1 MKRAKKLY
9 ILLGILVAVCA
20 VTFGVS
26 RYQTRQEE
34 IKNSGEVILEV
45 PTDSV
50 ESLSWDVDDR
60 SFSFHKET
68 AEEDTD
74 SESIWIYDEDDAFP
88 VDKNKINSLL
98 SCFESLSAAFVIE
111 NPEDLG
117 QYGLTDPTCTIDFS
131 DGETSYTVLLG
142 DYSPMDSQ
150 RYVSIGDG
158 NVYLVEDDPMEEF
171 DVELSNM
178 LDDDNIPYL
187 EEEGTTTSIRF
198 SGDINYE
205 ITYEADSANTYR
217 EEDVY
222 FTEQNGRQVP
232 LDSTRVSDYL
242 HEVSFLFP
250 DEYVTYKA
258 TDEDLADCGLDNP
271 QLVIEA
277 DYNTED
283 DDGNTVSKTF
293 TISISRDPAELA
305 KAQDDAE
312 KTNSSD
318 TETASEEEEDAEAE
332 DITAYMRIGDSKIIY
347 RLSGEDYQTLMA
359 GGYNDLRHT
368 EVLPADFADIAQI
381 DISLEGTD
389 YTITSEGDAEERTY
403 FYADEELDI
412 ADLQSAM
419 QTLTAD
425 SFTDEQPTEKEEIH
439 LTLHL
444 DLEGEPSVEIGLYRY
459 DGSYCLAVVDG
470 TPMCLVQRSY
480 VVDLIEAVNAILLS

>member
-1 MKRAKKLY
+1 M
-9 ILLGILVAVCA
+9 
-20 VTFGVS
+20 
-26 RYQTRQEE
+26 
-34 IKNSGEVILEV
+34 
-45 PTDSV
+45 
-50 ESLSWDVDDR
+50 
-60 SFSFHKET
+60 
-68 AEEDTD
+68 
-74 SESIWIYDEDDAFP
+74 
-88 VDKNKINSLL
+88 
-98 SCFESLSAAFVIE
+98 
-111 NPEDLG
+111 
-117 QYGLTDPTCTIDFS
+117 
-131 DGETSYTVLLG
+131 
-142 DYSPMDSQ
+142 
-150 RYVSIGDG
+150 
-158 NVYLVEDDPMEEF
+158 
-171 DVELSNM
+171 
-178 LDDDNIPYL
+178 
-187 EEEGTTTSIRF
+187 
-198 SGDINYE
+198 
-205 ITYEADSANTYR
+205 
-217 EEDVY
+217 
-222 FTEQNGRQVP
+222 
-232 LDSTRVSDYL
+232 SDYL

-480 VVDLIEAVNAILLS
+480 VVDLIEAVNAIVLS

>member
-9 ILLGILVAVCA
+9 ILLGVLVAVCA
-20 VTFGVS
+20 ITFGVS

-50 ESLSWDVDDR
+50 ESLSWDVGDR

-68 AEEDTD
+68 TEGDTD
-74 SESIWIYDEDDAFP
+74 SESIWIYDEDDVFP
-88 VDKNKINSLL
+88 VDKTKINNLL
-98 SCFESLSAAFVIE
+98 SCFESLTAAFVIE

-117 QYGLTDPTCTIDFS
+117 QYGLTDPSCTINFS
-131 DGETSYTVLLG
+131 DGETSYPVLLG

-158 NVYLVEDDPMEEF
+158 NVYLVSEDPMEEF
-171 DVELSNM
+171 DVELSKM
-178 LDDDNIPYL
+178 LDDDDIPYL

-198 SGDINYE
+198 SGEINYE
-205 ITYEADSANTYR
+205 IAYEADSDNTYR
-217 EEDVY
+217 ADDVY

-242 HEVSFLFP
+242 HEVSFVFP

-258 TDEDLADCGLDNP
+258 TDEDLAACGLDNP

-283 DDGNTVSKTF
+283 EDGNTVSNSF
-293 TISISRDPAELA
+293 TMSISRDPDELA
-305 KAQDDAE
+305 KAQSSDAE
-312 KTNSSD
+312 TTSEDEAD
-318 TETASEEEEDAEAE
+318 TETEE
-332 DITAYMRIGDSKIIY
+332 ITAYMRIGDSKIIY
-347 RLSGEDYQTLMA
+347 RLSGEDYETLMA
-359 GGYNDLRHT
+359 AGYNDLRHT

-403 FYADEELDI
+403 FYEDEELDI

-444 DLEGEPSVEIGLYRY
+444 DLEGEPSAEIGLYRY

-480 VVDLIEAVNAILLS
+480 VVDLIEAVNAIVLS

>member
-9 ILLGILVAVCA
+9 ILLGVLVAVCA
-20 VTFGVS
+20 ITFGVS

-50 ESLSWDVDDR
+50 ESLSWDVGDR

-68 AEEDTD
+68 TEGDTD
-74 SESIWIYDEDDAFP
+74 SESIWIYDEDDVFP
-88 VDKNKINSLL
+88 VDKTKINNLL
-98 SCFESLSAAFVIE
+98 SCFESLTAAFVIE

-117 QYGLTDPTCTIDFS
+117 QYGLTDPSCTINFS

-158 NVYLVEDDPMEEF
+158 NVYLVSEDPMEEF
-171 DVELSNM
+171 DVELSKM
-178 LDDDNIPYL
+178 LDDDDDIPYL

-198 SGDINYE
+198 SGEINYE
-205 ITYEADSANTYR
+205 IAYEADSDNTYR
-217 EEDVY
+217 ADDVY

-242 HEVSFLFP
+242 HEVSFVFP

-258 TDEDLADCGLDNP
+258 TDEDLAACGLDNP

-283 DDGNTVSKTF
+283 QDGNTVSNSF
-293 TISISRDPAELA
+293 TMSISRDPDELA
-305 KAQDDAE
+305 KAQSSDAE
-312 KTNSSD
+312 TTSEDEAD
-318 TETASEEEEDAEAE
+318 TETEE
-332 DITAYMRIGDSKIIY
+332 ITAYMRIGDSKIIY
-347 RLSGEDYQTLMA
+347 RLSGEDYETLMA
-359 GGYNDLRHT
+359 AGYNDLRHT

-403 FYADEELDI
+403 FYEDEELDI

-444 DLEGEPSVEIGLYRY
+444 DLEGEPSAEIGLYRY

-480 VVDLIEAVNAILLS
+480 VVDLIEAVNAIVLS

>member
-20 VTFGVS
+20 ITFGVS

-50 ESLSWDVDDR
+50 ESLSWDVGDR

-68 AEEDTD
+68 TEGDTD
-74 SESIWIYDEDDAFP
+74 SESIWIYDEDDVFP
-88 VDKNKINSLL
+88 VDKTKINNLL
-98 SCFESLSAAFVIE
+98 SCFESLTAAFVIE

-117 QYGLTDPTCTIDFS
+117 QYGLTDPSCTINFS

-158 NVYLVEDDPMEEF
+158 NVYLVSEDPMEEF
-171 DVELSNM
+171 DVELSKM
-178 LDDDNIPYL
+178 LDDDDIPYL

-198 SGDINYE
+198 SGEINYE
-205 ITYEADSANTYR
+205 ITYEADSDNTYR
-217 EEDVY
+217 ADDVY

-242 HEVSFLFP
+242 HEVSFVFP

-258 TDEDLADCGLDNP
+258 TDEDLAACGLDNP

-283 DDGNTVSKTF
+283 EDGNTVSNSF
-293 TISISRDPAELA
+293 TMSISRDPDELA
-305 KAQDDAE
+305 KAQSSDAE
-312 KTNSSD
+312 TTSEDEAD
-318 TETASEEEEDAEAE
+318 TETEE
-332 DITAYMRIGDSKIIY
+332 ITAYMRIGDSKIIY
-347 RLSGEDYQTLMA
+347 RLSGEDYETLMA
-359 GGYNDLRHT
+359 AGYNDLRHT

-403 FYADEELDI
+403 FYEDEELDI

-444 DLEGEPSVEIGLYRY
+444 DLEGEPSAEIGLYRY

-480 VVDLIEAVNAILLS
+480 VVDLIEAVNAIVLS

>member
-9 ILLGILVAVCA
+9 ILLGVLVAVCA
-20 VTFGVS
+20 ITFGVS

-50 ESLSWDVDDR
+50 ESLSWDVGDR

-68 AEEDTD
+68 TEGDTD
-74 SESIWIYDEDDAFP
+74 SESIWIYDEDDVFP
-88 VDKNKINSLL
+88 VDKTKINNLL
-98 SCFESLSAAFVIE
+98 SCFESLTAAFVIE
-111 NPEDLG
+111 TPEDLG
-117 QYGLTDPTCTIDFS
+117 QYGLTDPSCTINFS

-158 NVYLVEDDPMEEF
+158 NVYLVSEDPMEEF
-171 DVELSNM
+171 DVELSKM
-178 LDDDNIPYL
+178 LDDDDIPYL

-198 SGDINYE
+198 SGEINYE
-205 ITYEADSANTYR
+205 IAYEADSDNTYR
-217 EEDVY
+217 ADDVY

-242 HEVSFLFP
+242 HEVSFVFP

-258 TDEDLADCGLDNP
+258 TDEDLAACGLDNP

-283 DDGNTVSKTF
+283 QDGNTVSNSF
-293 TISISRDPAELA
+293 TMSISRDPDELA
-305 KAQDDAE
+305 KAQSSDAE
-312 KTNSSD
+312 TTSEDEAD
-318 TETASEEEEDAEAE
+318 TETEE
-332 DITAYMRIGDSKIIY
+332 ITAYMRIGDSKIIY
-347 RLSGEDYQTLMA
+347 RLSGEDYETLMA
-359 GGYNDLRHT
+359 AGYNDLRHT

-403 FYADEELDI
+403 FYEDEELDI

-425 SFTDEQPTEKEEIH
+425 SFTDEQPAEKEEIH

-444 DLEGEPSVEIGLYRY
+444 DLEGEPSAEIGLYRY

-480 VVDLIEAVNAILLS
+480 VVDLIEAVNAIVLS

>member
-9 ILLGILVAVCA
+9 ILLGVLVAVCA
-20 VTFGVS
+20 ITFGVS

-50 ESLSWDVDDR
+50 ESLSWDVGDR

-68 AEEDTD
+68 TEGDTD
-74 SESIWIYDEDDAFP
+74 SESIWIYDEDDVCP
-88 VDKNKINSLL
+88 VDKTKINNLL
-98 SCFESLSAAFVIE
+98 SCFESLTAAFVIE

-117 QYGLTDPTCTIDFS
+117 QYGLTDPSCTINFS

-158 NVYLVEDDPMEEF
+158 NVYLVSEDPMEEF
-171 DVELSNM
+171 DVELSKM
-178 LDDDNIPYL
+178 LDDDDIPYL

-198 SGDINYE
+198 SGEINYE
-205 ITYEADSANTYR
+205 IAYEADSDNTYR
-217 EEDVY
+217 ADDVY

-242 HEVSFLFP
+242 HEVSFVFP

-258 TDEDLADCGLDNP
+258 TDEDLAACGLDNP

-283 DDGNTVSKTF
+283 QDGNTVSNSF
-293 TISISRDPAELA
+293 TMSISRDPDELA
-305 KAQDDAE
+305 KAQSSDAE
-312 KTNSSD
+312 TTSEDEAD
-318 TETASEEEEDAEAE
+318 TETEE
-332 DITAYMRIGDSKIIY
+332 ITAYMRIGDSKIIY
-347 RLSGEDYQTLMA
+347 RLSGEDYETLMA
-359 GGYNDLRHT
+359 AGYNDLRHT

-403 FYADEELDI
+403 FYEDEELDI

-425 SFTDEQPTEKEEIH
+425 SFTDEQPAEKEEIH

-444 DLEGEPSVEIGLYRY
+444 DLEGEPSAEIGLYRY

-480 VVDLIEAVNAILLS
+480 VVDLIEAVNAIVLS

>member
-9 ILLGILVAVCA
+9 ILLGVLVAVCA
-20 VTFGVS
+20 ITFGVS

-50 ESLSWDVDDR
+50 ESLSWDVGDR

-68 AEEDTD
+68 TEGDTD
-74 SESIWIYDEDDAFP
+74 SKSIWIYDEDDVFP
-88 VDKNKINSLL
+88 VDKTKINNLL
-98 SCFESLSAAFVIE
+98 SCFESLTAAFVVE

-117 QYGLTDPTCTIDFS
+117 QYGLTDPSCTINFS

-158 NVYLVEDDPMEEF
+158 NVYLVSEDPMEEF
-171 DVELSNM
+171 DVELSKM
-178 LDDDNIPYL
+178 LDDDDIPYL

-198 SGDINYE
+198 SGEINYE
-205 ITYEADSANTYR
+205 IAYEADSDNTYR
-217 EEDVY
+217 ADDVY

-242 HEVSFLFP
+242 HEVSFVFP

-258 TDEDLADCGLDNP
+258 TDEDLAACGLDNP

-283 DDGNTVSKTF
+283 EDGNTVSNSF
-293 TISISRDPAELA
+293 TMSISRDPDELA
-305 KAQDDAE
+305 KAQ
-312 KTNSSD
+312 SSDVETTSEDEAD
-318 TETASEEEEDAEAE
+318 TETEE
-332 DITAYMRIGDSKIIY
+332 ITAYMRIGDSKIIY
-347 RLSGEDYQTLMA
+347 RLSGEDYETLMA
-359 GGYNDLRHT
+359 AGYNDLRHT

-403 FYADEELDI
+403 FYEDEELDI

-444 DLEGEPSVEIGLYRY
+444 DLEGEPSAEIGLYRY

-480 VVDLIEAVNAILLS
+480 VVDLIEAVNAIVLS

>member
-9 ILLGILVAVCA
+9 ILLGVLVAVCA
-20 VTFGVS
+20 ITFGVS

-50 ESLSWDVDDR
+50 ESLSWDVGDR

-68 AEEDTD
+68 TEGDTD
-74 SESIWIYDEDDAFP
+74 SESIWIYDEDDVFP
-88 VDKNKINSLL
+88 VDKTKINNLL
-98 SCFESLSAAFVIE
+98 SCFESLTAAFVIE

-117 QYGLTDPTCTIDFS
+117 QYGLTDPSCTINFS

-158 NVYLVEDDPMEEF
+158 NVYLVSEDPMEEF
-171 DVELSNM
+171 DVELSKM
-178 LDDDNIPYL
+178 LDDDDIPYL

-198 SGDINYE
+198 SGEINYE
-205 ITYEADSANTYR
+205 IAYEADSDNTYR
-217 EEDVY
+217 ADDVY

-242 HEVSFLFP
+242 HEVSFVFP

-258 TDEDLADCGLDNP
+258 TDEDLAACGLDNP

-283 DDGNTVSKTF
+283 EDGNTVSNSF
-293 TISISRDPAELA
+293 TMSISRDPDELA
-305 KAQDDAE
+305 KAQSSDAE
-312 KTNSSD
+312 TTSEDEAD
-318 TETASEEEEDAEAE
+318 TETEE
-332 DITAYMRIGDSKIIY
+332 ITAYMRIGDSKIIY
-347 RLSGEDYQTLMA
+347 RLSGEDYETLMA
-359 GGYNDLRHT
+359 AGYNDLRHT

-403 FYADEELDI
+403 FYEDEELDI

-444 DLEGEPSVEIGLYRY
+444 DLEGEPSAEIGLYRY

-480 VVDLIEAVNAILLS
+480 VVDLIEAVNAIVLS

>member
-9 ILLGILVAVCA
+9 ILLGVLVAVCA
-20 VTFGVS
+20 ITFGVS

-50 ESLSWDVDDR
+50 ESLSWDVGDR

-68 AEEDTD
+68 TEGDTD
-74 SESIWIYDEDDAFP
+74 SESIWIYDEDDVFP
-88 VDKNKINSLL
+88 VDKTKINNLL
-98 SCFESLSAAFVIE
+98 SCFESLTAAFVIE

-117 QYGLTDPTCTIDFS
+117 QYGLTDPSCTINFS

-158 NVYLVEDDPMEEF
+158 NVYLVSEDPMEEF
-171 DVELSNM
+171 DVELSKM
-178 LDDDNIPYL
+178 LDDDDIPYL

-198 SGDINYE
+198 SGEINYE
-205 ITYEADSANTYR
+205 IAYEADSDNTYR
-217 EEDVY
+217 ADDVY

-242 HEVSFLFP
+242 HEVSFVFP

-258 TDEDLADCGLDNP
+258 TDEDLAACGLDNP

-283 DDGNTVSKTF
+283 EDGNTGSNSF
-293 TISISRDPAELA
+293 TMSISRDPDELA
-305 KAQDDAE
+305 KAQSSDAE
-312 KTNSSD
+312 TTSEDEAD
-318 TETASEEEEDAEAE
+318 TETEE
-332 DITAYMRIGDSKIIY
+332 ITAYMRIGDSKIIY
-347 RLSGEDYQTLMA
+347 RLSGEDYETLMA
-359 GGYNDLRHT
+359 AGYNDLRHT

-403 FYADEELDI
+403 FYEDEELDI
-412 ADLQSAM
+412 ADFQSAM

-444 DLEGEPSVEIGLYRY
+444 DLEGEPSAEIGLYRY

-480 VVDLIEAVNAILLS
+480 VVDLIEAVNAIVLS

>member
-9 ILLGILVAVCA
+9 ILLGVLVAVCA
-20 VTFGVS
+20 ITFGVS

-50 ESLSWDVDDR
+50 ESLSWDVGDR

-68 AEEDTD
+68 TEGDTD
-74 SESIWIYDEDDAFP
+74 SESIWIYDEDDVFP
-88 VDKNKINSLL
+88 VDKTKINNLL
-98 SCFESLSAAFVIE
+98 SCFESLTAAFVIE

-117 QYGLTDPTCTIDFS
+117 QYGLTDPSCTINFS

-158 NVYLVEDDPMEEF
+158 NVYLVSEDPMEEF
-171 DVELSNM
+171 DVELSKM
-178 LDDDNIPYL
+178 LDDDDIPYL

-198 SGDINYE
+198 SGEINYE
-205 ITYEADSANTYR
+205 ITYEADSDNTYR
-217 EEDVY
+217 ADDVY

-242 HEVSFLFP
+242 HEVSFVFP

-258 TDEDLADCGLDNP
+258 TDEDLAACGLDNP

-283 DDGNTVSKTF
+283 EDGNTVSNSF
-293 TISISRDPAELA
+293 TMSISRDPDELA
-305 KAQDDAE
+305 KAQSSDAE
-312 KTNSSD
+312 TPSEDEAD
-318 TETASEEEEDAEAE
+318 TETEE
-332 DITAYMRIGDSKIIY
+332 ITAYMRIGDSKIIY
-347 RLSGEDYQTLMA
+347 RLSGEDYETLMA
-359 GGYNDLRHT
+359 AGYNDLRHT

-403 FYADEELDI
+403 FYEDEELDI

-444 DLEGEPSVEIGLYRY
+444 DLEGEPSAEIGLYRY

-480 VVDLIEAVNAILLS
+480 VVDLIEAVNAIVLS

>member
-9 ILLGILVAVCA
+9 ILLGVLVAVCA
-20 VTFGVS
+20 ITFGVS

-50 ESLSWDVDDR
+50 ESLSWDVGDR

-68 AEEDTD
+68 TEGDTD
-74 SESIWIYDEDDAFP
+74 SKSIWIYDEDDVFP
-88 VDKNKINSLL
+88 VDKTKINNLL
-98 SCFESLSAAFVIE
+98 SCFESLTAAFVVE

-117 QYGLTDPTCTIDFS
+117 QYGLTDPSCTINFS

-158 NVYLVEDDPMEEF
+158 NVYLVSEDPMEEF
-171 DVELSNM
+171 DVELSKM
-178 LDDDNIPYL
+178 LDDDDIPYL

-198 SGDINYE
+198 SGEINYE
-205 ITYEADSANTYR
+205 IAYEADSDNTYR
-217 EEDVY
+217 ADDVY

-242 HEVSFLFP
+242 HEVSFVFP

-258 TDEDLADCGLDNP
+258 TDEDLAACGLDNP

-283 DDGNTVSKTF
+283 EDGNTVSNSF
-293 TISISRDPAELA
+293 TMSISRDPDELA
-305 KAQDDAE
+305 KAQSSDAE
-312 KTNSSD
+312 TTSEDEAD
-318 TETASEEEEDAEAE
+318 TETEE
-332 DITAYMRIGDSKIIY
+332 ITAYMRIGDSKIIY
-347 RLSGEDYQTLMA
+347 RLSGEDYETLMA
-359 GGYNDLRHT
+359 AGYNDLRHT

-403 FYADEELDI
+403 FYEDEELDI
-412 ADLQSAM
+412 ADFQSAM

-444 DLEGEPSVEIGLYRY
+444 DLEGEPSAEIGLYRY

-480 VVDLIEAVNAILLS
+480 VVDLIEAVNAIVLS

>member
-9 ILLGILVAVCA
+9 ILLGVLVAVCA
-20 VTFGVS
+20 ITFGVS

-50 ESLSWDVDDR
+50 ESLSWDVGDR

-68 AEEDTD
+68 IEGDTD
-74 SESIWIYDEDDAFP
+74 SESIWIYDEDDVFP
-88 VDKNKINSLL
+88 VDKTKINNLL
-98 SCFESLSAAFVIE
+98 SCFESLTAAFVIE

-117 QYGLTDPTCTIDFS
+117 QYGLTDPSCTINFS

-158 NVYLVEDDPMEEF
+158 NVYLVSEDPMEEF
-171 DVELSNM
+171 DVELSKM
-178 LDDDNIPYL
+178 LDDDDIPYL

-198 SGDINYE
+198 SGEINYE
-205 ITYEADSANTYR
+205 IAYEADSDNTYR
-217 EEDVY
+217 ADDVY

-242 HEVSFLFP
+242 HEVSFVFP

-258 TDEDLADCGLDNP
+258 TDEDLAACGLDNP

-283 DDGNTVSKTF
+283 EDGNTVSNSF
-293 TISISRDPAELA
+293 TMSISRDPDELA
-305 KAQDDAE
+305 KAQSSDAE
-312 KTNSSD
+312 TTSEDEAD
-318 TETASEEEEDAEAE
+318 TETEE
-332 DITAYMRIGDSKIIY
+332 ITAYMRIGDSKIIY
-347 RLSGEDYQTLMA
+347 RLSGEDYETLMA
-359 GGYNDLRHT
+359 AGYNDLRHT

-403 FYADEELDI
+403 FYEDEELDI

-444 DLEGEPSVEIGLYRY
+444 DLEGEPSAEIGLYRY

-480 VVDLIEAVNAILLS
+480 VVDLIEAVNAIVLS

>member
-9 ILLGILVAVCA
+9 ILLGVLVAVCA
-20 VTFGVS
+20 ITFGVS

-50 ESLSWDVDDR
+50 ESLSWDVGDR

-68 AEEDTD
+68 TEGDTD
-74 SESIWIYDEDDAFP
+74 SKSIWIYDEDDVFP
-88 VDKNKINSLL
+88 VDKTKINNLL
-98 SCFESLSAAFVIE
+98 SCFESLTAAFVIE

-117 QYGLTDPTCTIDFS
+117 QYGLTDPSCTINFS

-158 NVYLVEDDPMEEF
+158 NVYLVSEDPMEEF
-171 DVELSNM
+171 DVELSKM
-178 LDDDNIPYL
+178 LDDDDIPYL

-198 SGDINYE
+198 SGEINYE
-205 ITYEADSANTYR
+205 IAYEADSDNTYR
-217 EEDVY
+217 ADDVY

-242 HEVSFLFP
+242 HEVSFVFP

-258 TDEDLADCGLDNP
+258 TDEDLAACGLDNP

-283 DDGNTVSKTF
+283 EDGNTVSNSF
-293 TISISRDPAELA
+293 TMSISRDPDELA
-305 KAQDDAE
+305 KAQSSDAE
-312 KTNSSD
+312 TTSEDEAD
-318 TETASEEEEDAEAE
+318 TETEE
-332 DITAYMRIGDSKIIY
+332 ITAYMRIGDSKIIY
-347 RLSGEDYQTLMA
+347 RLSGEDYETLMA
-359 GGYNDLRHT
+359 AGYNDLRHT

-403 FYADEELDI
+403 FYEDEELDI
-412 ADLQSAM
+412 ADFQSAM

-444 DLEGEPSVEIGLYRY
+444 DLEGEPSAEIGLYRY

-480 VVDLIEAVNAILLS
+480 VVDLIEAVNAIVLS

>member
-9 ILLGILVAVCA
+9 ILLGVLVAVCA
-20 VTFGVS
+20 ITFGVS

-50 ESLSWDVDDR
+50 ESLSWDVGDR

-68 AEEDTD
+68 TEGDTD
-74 SESIWIYDEDDAFP
+74 SESIWIYDEDDVFP
-88 VDKNKINSLL
+88 VDKTKINNLL
-98 SCFESLSAAFVIE
+98 SCFESLTAAFVIE

-117 QYGLTDPTCTIDFS
+117 QYGLTDPSCTINFS

-158 NVYLVEDDPMEEF
+158 NVYLVSENPMEEF
-171 DVELSNM
+171 DVELSKM
-178 LDDDNIPYL
+178 LDDDDIPYL

-198 SGDINYE
+198 SGEINYE
-205 ITYEADSANTYR
+205 IAYEADSDNTYR
-217 EEDVY
+217 ADDVY

-242 HEVSFLFP
+242 HEVSFVFP

-258 TDEDLADCGLDNP
+258 TDEDLAACGLDNP

-283 DDGNTVSKTF
+283 EDGNTVSNSF
-293 TISISRDPAELA
+293 TMSISRDPDELA
-305 KAQDDAE
+305 KAQSSDAE
-312 KTNSSD
+312 TTSEGEAD
-318 TETASEEEEDAEAE
+318 TETEE
-332 DITAYMRIGDSKIIY
+332 ITAYMRIGDSKIIY
-347 RLSGEDYQTLMA
+347 RLSGEDYETLMA
-359 GGYNDLRHT
+359 AGYNDLRHT

-403 FYADEELDI
+403 FYEDEELDI
-412 ADLQSAM
+412 ADFQSAM

-444 DLEGEPSVEIGLYRY
+444 DLEGEPSAEIGLYRY

-480 VVDLIEAVNAILLS
+480 VVDLIEAVNAIVLS

>member
-9 ILLGILVAVCA
+9 ILLGVLVAVCA
-20 VTFGVS
+20 ITFGVS

-50 ESLSWDVDDR
+50 ESLSWDVGDR

-68 AEEDTD
+68 TEGDTD
-74 SESIWIYDEDDAFP
+74 SESIWIYDEDDVFP
-88 VDKNKINSLL
+88 VDKTKINNLL
-98 SCFESLSAAFVIE
+98 SCFESLTAAFVIE

-117 QYGLTDPTCTIDFS
+117 QYGLTDPSCTINFS

-158 NVYLVEDDPMEEF
+158 NVYLVSEDPMEEF
-171 DVELSNM
+171 DVELSKM
-178 LDDDNIPYL
+178 LDDDDIPYL

-198 SGDINYE
+198 SGEINYE
-205 ITYEADSANTYR
+205 IAYEADSDNTYR
-217 EEDVY
+217 ADDVY

-232 LDSTRVSDYL
+232 LDFTRVSDYL
-242 HEVSFLFP
+242 HEVSFVFP

-258 TDEDLADCGLDNP
+258 TDEDLAACGLDNP

-283 DDGNTVSKTF
+283 EDGNTVSNSF
-293 TISISRDPAELA
+293 TMSISRDPDELA
-305 KAQDDAE
+305 KAQSSDAE
-312 KTNSSD
+312 TTSENEAD
-318 TETASEEEEDAEAE
+318 TETEE
-332 DITAYMRIGDSKIIY
+332 ITAYMRIGDSKIIY
-347 RLSGEDYQTLMA
+347 RLSGEDYETLMA
-359 GGYNDLRHT
+359 AGYNDLRHT

-403 FYADEELDI
+403 FYEDEELDI

-444 DLEGEPSVEIGLYRY
+444 DLEGEPSAEIGLYRY

-480 VVDLIEAVNAILLS
+480 VVDLIEAVNAIVLS

>member
-9 ILLGILVAVCA
+9 ILLGVLVAVCA
-20 VTFGVS
+20 ITFGVS

-50 ESLSWDVDDR
+50 ESLSWDVGDR

-68 AEEDTD
+68 TEGDTD
-74 SESIWIYDEDDAFP
+74 SESIWTYDEDDVFP
-88 VDKNKINSLL
+88 VDKTKINNLL
-98 SCFESLSAAFVIE
+98 SCFESLTAAFVIE

-117 QYGLTDPTCTIDFS
+117 QYGLTDPSCTINFS

-158 NVYLVEDDPMEEF
+158 NVYLVSEDPMEEF
-171 DVELSNM
+171 DVELSKM
-178 LDDDNIPYL
+178 LDDDDIPYL

-198 SGDINYE
+198 SGEINYE
-205 ITYEADSANTYR
+205 IAYEADSDNTYR
-217 EEDVY
+217 ADDVY

-242 HEVSFLFP
+242 HEVSFVFP

-258 TDEDLADCGLDNP
+258 TDEDLAACGLDNP

-283 DDGNTVSKTF
+283 EDGNTVSNSF
-293 TISISRDPAELA
+293 TMSISRDPDELA
-305 KAQDDAE
+305 KAQSSDAE
-312 KTNSSD
+312 TTSEDEAD
-318 TETASEEEEDAEAE
+318 TETEE
-332 DITAYMRIGDSKIIY
+332 ITAYMRIGDSKIIY
-347 RLSGEDYQTLMA
+347 RLSGEDYETLMA
-359 GGYNDLRHT
+359 AGYNDLRHT

-403 FYADEELDI
+403 FYEDEELDI

-444 DLEGEPSVEIGLYRY
+444 DLEGEPSAEIGLYRY

-480 VVDLIEAVNAILLS
+480 VVDLIEAVNAIVLS

>member
-9 ILLGILVAVCA
+9 ILLGVLVAVCA
-20 VTFGVS
+20 ITFGVS

-50 ESLSWDVDDR
+50 ESLSWDVGDR

-68 AEEDTD
+68 TEGDTD
-74 SESIWIYDEDDAFP
+74 SESIWIYDEDDVFP
-88 VDKNKINSLL
+88 VDKTKINNLL
-98 SCFESLSAAFVIE
+98 SCFESLTAAFVIE

-117 QYGLTDPTCTIDFS
+117 QYGLTDPSCTINFS

-158 NVYLVEDDPMEEF
+158 NVYLVSEDPMEEF
-171 DVELSNM
+171 DVELSKM
-178 LDDDNIPYL
+178 LDDDDIPYL

-198 SGDINYE
+198 SGEINYE
-205 ITYEADSANTYR
+205 ITYEADSDNTYR
-217 EEDVY
+217 ADDVY

-242 HEVSFLFP
+242 HEVSFVFP

-258 TDEDLADCGLDNP
+258 TDEDLAACGLDNP

-283 DDGNTVSKTF
+283 EDGNTVSNSF
-293 TISISRDPAELA
+293 TMSISRDPDELA
-305 KAQDDAE
+305 KAQSSDAE
-312 KTNSSD
+312 TTSEDEAD
-318 TETASEEEEDAEAE
+318 TETEE
-332 DITAYMRIGDSKIIY
+332 ITAYMRIGDSKIIY
-347 RLSGEDYQTLMA
+347 RLSGEDYETLMA
-359 GGYNDLRHT
+359 AGYNDLRHT

-403 FYADEELDI
+403 FYEDEELDI

-444 DLEGEPSVEIGLYRY
+444 DLEGEPSAEIGLYRY

-480 VVDLIEAVNAILLS
+480 VVDLIEAVNAIVLS

>member
-9 ILLGILVAVCA
+9 ILLGVLVAVCA
-20 VTFGVS
+20 ITFGVS

-45 PTDSV
+45 HTDSV
-50 ESLSWDVDDR
+50 ESLSWDVGDR

-68 AEEDTD
+68 TEGDTD
-74 SESIWIYDEDDAFP
+74 SESIWIYDEDDVFP
-88 VDKNKINSLL
+88 VDKTKINNLL
-98 SCFESLSAAFVIE
+98 SCFESLTAAFVIE

-117 QYGLTDPTCTIDFS
+117 QYGLTDPSCTINFS

-158 NVYLVEDDPMEEF
+158 NVYLVSEDPMEEF
-171 DVELSNM
+171 DVELSKM
-178 LDDDNIPYL
+178 LDDDDIPYL

-198 SGDINYE
+198 SGEINYE
-205 ITYEADSANTYR
+205 ITYEADSDNTYR
-217 EEDVY
+217 ADDVY

-242 HEVSFLFP
+242 HEVSFVFP

-258 TDEDLADCGLDNP
+258 TDEDLAACGLDNP

-283 DDGNTVSKTF
+283 EDGNTVSNSF
-293 TISISRDPAELA
+293 TMSISRDPDELA
-305 KAQDDAE
+305 KAQSSDAE
-312 KTNSSD
+312 TTSEDEAD
-318 TETASEEEEDAEAE
+318 TETEE
-332 DITAYMRIGDSKIIY
+332 ITAYMRIGDSKIIY
-347 RLSGEDYQTLMA
+347 RLSGEDYETLMA
-359 GGYNDLRHT
+359 AGYNDLRHT

-389 YTITSEGDAEERTY
+389 YTITSEGDAEERIY
-403 FYADEELDI
+403 FYEDEELDI

-444 DLEGEPSVEIGLYRY
+444 DLEGEPSAEIGLYRY

-480 VVDLIEAVNAILLS
+480 VVDLIEAVNAIVLS

>member
-9 ILLGILVAVCA
+9 ILLGVLVAVCA
-20 VTFGVS
+20 ITFGVS

-50 ESLSWDVDDR
+50 ESLSWDVGDR

-68 AEEDTD
+68 TEGDTD
-74 SESIWIYDEDDAFP
+74 SESIWIYDEDDVFP
-88 VDKNKINSLL
+88 VDKTKINNLL
-98 SCFESLSAAFVIE
+98 SCFESLTAAFVIE

-117 QYGLTDPTCTIDFS
+117 QYGLTDPSCTINFS

-158 NVYLVEDDPMEEF
+158 NVYLVSEDPMEEF
-171 DVELSNM
+171 DVELSKM
-178 LDDDNIPYL
+178 LDDDDIPYL

-198 SGDINYE
+198 SGEINYE
-205 ITYEADSANTYR
+205 IAYEADSDNTYR
-217 EEDVY
+217 ADDVY

-242 HEVSFLFP
+242 HEVSFVFP

-258 TDEDLADCGLDNP
+258 TDEDLAACGLDNP

-283 DDGNTVSKTF
+283 EDGNTVSNSF
-293 TISISRDPAELA
+293 TMSISRDPDALA
-305 KAQDDAE
+305 KAQSSDAE
-312 KTNSSD
+312 TTSEDEAD
-318 TETASEEEEDAEAE
+318 TETEE
-332 DITAYMRIGDSKIIY
+332 ITAYMRIGDSKIIY
-347 RLSGEDYQTLMA
+347 RLSGEDYETLMA
-359 GGYNDLRHT
+359 AGYNDLRHT

-403 FYADEELDI
+403 FYEDEELDI

-444 DLEGEPSVEIGLYRY
+444 DLEGEPSAEIGLYRY

-480 VVDLIEAVNAILLS
+480 VVDLIEAVNAIVLS

>member
-9 ILLGILVAVCA
+9 ILLGVLVAVCA
-20 VTFGVS
+20 ITFGVS

-50 ESLSWDVDDR
+50 ESLSWDVGDR

-68 AEEDTD
+68 TEGDTD
-74 SESIWIYDEDDAFP
+74 SESIWIYDEDDVFP
-88 VDKNKINSLL
+88 VDKTKINNLL
-98 SCFESLSAAFVIE
+98 SCFESLTAAFVIE

-117 QYGLTDPTCTIDFS
+117 QYGLTDPSCTINFS

-158 NVYLVEDDPMEEF
+158 NVYLVSEDPMEEF
-171 DVELSNM
+171 DVELSKM
-178 LDDDNIPYL
+178 LDDDDIPYL

-198 SGDINYE
+198 SGEINYE
-205 ITYEADSANTYR
+205 IAYEADSDNTYR
-217 EEDVY
+217 ADDVY

-242 HEVSFLFP
+242 HEVSFVFP

-258 TDEDLADCGLDNP
+258 TDEDLAACGLDNP

-283 DDGNTVSKTF
+283 QDGNTVSNSF
-293 TISISRDPAELA
+293 TMSISRDPDELA
-305 KAQDDAE
+305 KAQSSDAE
-312 KTNSSD
+312 TTSEDEAD
-318 TETASEEEEDAEAE
+318 TETEE
-332 DITAYMRIGDSKIIY
+332 ITAYMRIGDSKIIY
-347 RLSGEDYQTLMA
+347 RLSGEDYETLMA
-359 GGYNDLRHT
+359 AGYNDLRHT

-403 FYADEELDI
+403 FYEDEELDI

-425 SFTDEQPTEKEEIH
+425 SFTDEQPAEKEEIH
-439 LTLHL
+439 
-444 DLEGEPSVEIGLYRY
+444 
-459 DGSYCLAVVDG
+459 
-470 TPMCLVQRSY
+470 
-480 VVDLIEAVNAILLS
+480 

>member
-9 ILLGILVAVCA
+9 ILLGVLVAVCA
-20 VTFGVS
+20 ITFGVS

-50 ESLSWDVDDR
+50 ESLSWDVGDR

-68 AEEDTD
+68 TEGDTD
-74 SESIWIYDEDDAFP
+74 SESIWIYDEDDVFP
-88 VDKNKINSLL
+88 VDKTKINNLL
-98 SCFESLSAAFVIE
+98 SCFESLTAAFVIE

-117 QYGLTDPTCTIDFS
+117 QYGLTDPSCTINFS
-131 DGETSYTVLLG
+131 YGETSYTVLLG

-158 NVYLVEDDPMEEF
+158 NVYLVSEDPMEEF
-171 DVELSNM
+171 DVELSKM
-178 LDDDNIPYL
+178 LDDDDIPYL

-198 SGDINYE
+198 SGEINYE
-205 ITYEADSANTYR
+205 ITYEADSDNTYR
-217 EEDVY
+217 ADDVY

-242 HEVSFLFP
+242 HEVSFVFP

-258 TDEDLADCGLDNP
+258 TDEDLAACGLDNP

-283 DDGNTVSKTF
+283 EDGNTVSNSF
-293 TISISRDPAELA
+293 TMSISRDPDELA
-305 KAQDDAE
+305 KAQSSDAE
-312 KTNSSD
+312 TTSEDEAD
-318 TETASEEEEDAEAE
+318 TETEE
-332 DITAYMRIGDSKIIY
+332 ITAYMRIGDSKIIY
-347 RLSGEDYQTLMA
+347 RLSGEDYETLMA
-359 GGYNDLRHT
+359 AGYNDLRHT

-403 FYADEELDI
+403 FYEDEELDI

-444 DLEGEPSVEIGLYRY
+444 DLEGEPSAEIGLYRY

-470 TPMCLVQRSY
+470 TPMCLGQRSY
-480 VVDLIEAVNAILLS
+480 VVDLIEAVNAIVLS

>member
-9 ILLGILVAVCA
+9 ILLGVLVAVCA
-20 VTFGVS
+20 ITFGVS

-50 ESLSWDVDDR
+50 ESLSWDVGNR

-68 AEEDTD
+68 TEGDTD
-74 SESIWIYDEDDAFP
+74 SESIWIYDEDDVFP
-88 VDKNKINSLL
+88 VDKTKINNLL
-98 SCFESLSAAFVIE
+98 SCFESLTAAFVIE

-117 QYGLTDPTCTIDFS
+117 QYGLTDPSCTINFS

-158 NVYLVEDDPMEEF
+158 NVYLVSEDPMEEF
-171 DVELSNM
+171 DVELSKM
-178 LDDDNIPYL
+178 LDDDDIPYL

-198 SGDINYE
+198 SGEINYE
-205 ITYEADSANTYR
+205 IAYEADSDNTYR
-217 EEDVY
+217 ADDVY

-242 HEVSFLFP
+242 HEVSFVFP

-258 TDEDLADCGLDNP
+258 TDEDLAACGLDNP

-283 DDGNTVSKTF
+283 EDGNTVSNSF
-293 TISISRDPAELA
+293 TMSISRDPDELA
-305 KAQDDAE
+305 KAQSSDAE
-312 KTNSSD
+312 TTSEGEAD
-318 TETASEEEEDAEAE
+318 TETEE
-332 DITAYMRIGDSKIIY
+332 ITAYMRIGDSKIIY
-347 RLSGEDYQTLMA
+347 RLSGEDYETLMA
-359 GGYNDLRHT
+359 AGYNDLRHT

-403 FYADEELDI
+403 FYEDEELDI

-444 DLEGEPSVEIGLYRY
+444 DLEGEPSAEIGLYRY

-480 VVDLIEAVNAILLS
+480 VVDLIEAVNAIVLS

>member
-9 ILLGILVAVCA
+9 ILLGVLVAVCA
-20 VTFGVS
+20 ITFGVS

-50 ESLSWDVDDR
+50 ESLSWDVGDR

-68 AEEDTD
+68 TEGDTD
-74 SESIWIYDEDDAFP
+74 SESIWIYDEDDVFP
-88 VDKNKINSLL
+88 VDKTKINNLL
-98 SCFESLSAAFVIE
+98 SCFESLTAAFVIE

-117 QYGLTDPTCTIDFS
+117 QYGLTDPSCTINFS

-158 NVYLVEDDPMEEF
+158 NVYLVSEDPMEEF
-171 DVELSNM
+171 DVELSKM
-178 LDDDNIPYL
+178 LDDDDIPYL

-198 SGDINYE
+198 SGEINYE
-205 ITYEADSANTYR
+205 ITYEADSDNTYR
-217 EEDVY
+217 TDDVY

-242 HEVSFLFP
+242 HEVSFVFP

-258 TDEDLADCGLDNP
+258 TDEDLAACGLDNP

-283 DDGNTVSKTF
+283 EDGNTVSNSF
-293 TISISRDPAELA
+293 TMSISRDPDELA
-305 KAQDDAE
+305 KAQSSDAE
-312 KTNSSD
+312 TTSEDEAD
-318 TETASEEEEDAEAE
+318 TETEE
-332 DITAYMRIGDSKIIY
+332 ITAYMRIGDSKIIY
-347 RLSGEDYQTLMA
+347 RLSGEDYETLMA
-359 GGYNDLRHT
+359 AGYNDLRHT

-403 FYADEELDI
+403 FYEDEELDI

-444 DLEGEPSVEIGLYRY
+444 DLEGEPSAEIGLYRY

-480 VVDLIEAVNAILLS
+480 VVDLIEAVNAIVLS

>member
-9 ILLGILVAVCA
+9 ILLGVLVAVCA
-20 VTFGVS
+20 ITFGVS

-50 ESLSWDVDDR
+50 ESLSWDVGDR

-68 AEEDTD
+68 TEGDTD
-74 SESIWIYDEDDAFP
+74 SESIWIYDEDDVFP
-88 VDKNKINSLL
+88 VDKTKINNLL
-98 SCFESLSAAFVIE
+98 SCFESLTAAFVIE

-117 QYGLTDPTCTIDFS
+117 QYGLTDPSCTINFS

-158 NVYLVEDDPMEEF
+158 NVYLVSEDPMEEF
-171 DVELSNM
+171 DVELSKM
-178 LDDDNIPYL
+178 LDDDDIPYL

-198 SGDINYE
+198 SGEINYE
-205 ITYEADSANTYR
+205 IAYEADSDNTYR
-217 EEDVY
+217 ADDVY

-242 HEVSFLFP
+242 HEVSFVFP

-258 TDEDLADCGLDNP
+258 TDEDLAACGLDNP

-283 DDGNTVSKTF
+283 EDGNTVSNSF
-293 TISISRDPAELA
+293 TMSISRDPDELA
-305 KAQDDAE
+305 KAQRSDAE
-312 KTNSSD
+312 TTSEDEAD
-318 TETASEEEEDAEAE
+318 TETEE
-332 DITAYMRIGDSKIIY
+332 ITAYMRIGDSKIIY
-347 RLSGEDYQTLMA
+347 RLSGEDYETLMA
-359 GGYNDLRHT
+359 AGYNDLRHT

-403 FYADEELDI
+403 FYEDEELDI

-425 SFTDEQPTEKEEIH
+425 SFTDEQPAEKEEIH

-444 DLEGEPSVEIGLYRY
+444 DLEGEPSAEIGLYRY

-480 VVDLIEAVNAILLS
+480 VVDLIEAVNAIVLS

>member
-9 ILLGILVAVCA
+9 ILLGLLVAVCA
-20 VTFGVS
+20 ITFGVS

-50 ESLSWDVDDR
+50 ESLSWDVGDR

-68 AEEDTD
+68 TEGDTD
-74 SESIWIYDEDDAFP
+74 SESIWIYDEDDVFP
-88 VDKNKINSLL
+88 VDKTKINNLL
-98 SCFESLSAAFVIE
+98 SCFESLTAAFVIE

-117 QYGLTDPTCTIDFS
+117 QYGLTDPSCTINFS

-158 NVYLVEDDPMEEF
+158 NVYLVSEDPMEEF
-171 DVELSNM
+171 DVELSKM
-178 LDDDNIPYL
+178 LDDDDIPYL

-198 SGDINYE
+198 SGEINYE
-205 ITYEADSANTYR
+205 IAYEADSDNTYR
-217 EEDVY
+217 ADDVY

-242 HEVSFLFP
+242 HEVSFVFP

-258 TDEDLADCGLDNP
+258 TDEDLAACGLDNP

-283 DDGNTVSKTF
+283 EDGNTVSNSF
-293 TISISRDPAELA
+293 TMSISRDPDELA
-305 KAQDDAE
+305 KAQSSDAE
-312 KTNSSD
+312 TTSEDEAD
-318 TETASEEEEDAEAE
+318 TETEE
-332 DITAYMRIGDSKIIY
+332 ITAYMRIGDSKIIY
-347 RLSGEDYQTLMA
+347 RLSGEDYETLMA
-359 GGYNDLRHT
+359 AGYNDLRHT

-403 FYADEELDI
+403 FYEDEELDI

-444 DLEGEPSVEIGLYRY
+444 DLEGEPSAEIGLYRY

-480 VVDLIEAVNAILLS
+480 VVDLIEAVNAIVLS

>member
-9 ILLGILVAVCA
+9 ILLGVLVAVCA
-20 VTFGVS
+20 ITFGVS

-50 ESLSWDVDDR
+50 ESLSWDVGDR

-68 AEEDTD
+68 TEGDTD
-74 SESIWIYDEDDAFP
+74 SESIWIYDEDDVFP
-88 VDKNKINSLL
+88 VDKTKINNLL
-98 SCFESLSAAFVIE
+98 SCFESLTAAFVIE

-117 QYGLTDPTCTIDFS
+117 QYGLTDPSCTINFS

-158 NVYLVEDDPMEEF
+158 NVYLVSKDPMEEF
-171 DVELSNM
+171 DVELSKM
-178 LDDDNIPYL
+178 LDDDDIPYL

-198 SGDINYE
+198 SGEINYE
-205 ITYEADSANTYR
+205 IAYEADSDNTYR
-217 EEDVY
+217 ADDVY

-242 HEVSFLFP
+242 HEVSFVFP

-258 TDEDLADCGLDNP
+258 TDEDLAACGLDNP

-283 DDGNTVSKTF
+283 EDGNTVSNSF
-293 TISISRDPAELA
+293 TMSISRDPDELA
-305 KAQDDAE
+305 KAKSSDAE
-312 KTNSSD
+312 TTSEDEAD
-318 TETASEEEEDAEAE
+318 TETEE
-332 DITAYMRIGDSKIIY
+332 ITAYMRIGDSKIIY
-347 RLSGEDYQTLMA
+347 RLSGEDYETLMA
-359 GGYNDLRHT
+359 AGYNDLRHT

-403 FYADEELDI
+403 FYEDEELDI

-444 DLEGEPSVEIGLYRY
+444 DLEGEPSAEIGLYRY

-470 TPMCLVQRSY
+470 TPMCLVQRSH
-480 VVDLIEAVNAILLS
+480 VVDLIEAVNAIVLS

>member
-9 ILLGILVAVCA
+9 ILLGVLVAVCA
-20 VTFGVS
+20 ITFGVS

-50 ESLSWDVDDR
+50 ESLSWDVGDR

-68 AEEDTD
+68 TEGDTD
-74 SESIWIYDEDDAFP
+74 SESIWIYDEDDVFP
-88 VDKNKINSLL
+88 VDKTKINNLL
-98 SCFESLSAAFVIE
+98 SCFESLTAAFVIE

-117 QYGLTDPTCTIDFS
+117 QYGLTDPSCTINFS

-158 NVYLVEDDPMEEF
+158 NVYLVSEDPMEEF
-171 DVELSNM
+171 DVELSKM
-178 LDDDNIPYL
+178 LDDDDIPYL

-198 SGDINYE
+198 SGEIDYE
-205 ITYEADSANTYR
+205 IAYEADSDNTYR
-217 EEDVY
+217 TDDVY

-242 HEVSFLFP
+242 HEVSFVFP

-258 TDEDLADCGLDNP
+258 TDEDLAACGLDNP

-283 DDGNTVSKTF
+283 EDGNTVSNSF
-293 TISISRDPAELA
+293 TMSISRDPDELA
-305 KAQDDAE
+305 KAQSSDAE
-312 KTNSSD
+312 TTSEDEAD
-318 TETASEEEEDAEAE
+318 TETEE
-332 DITAYMRIGDSKIIY
+332 ITSYMRIGDSKIIY
-347 RLSGEDYQTLMA
+347 RLSGEDYETLMA
-359 GGYNDLRHT
+359 AGYNDLRHT

-389 YTITSEGDAEERTY
+389 YTITSERDAEERTY
-403 FYADEELDI
+403 FYEDEELDI

-444 DLEGEPSVEIGLYRY
+444 DLEGEPSAEIGLYRY

-480 VVDLIEAVNAILLS
+480 VVDLIEAVNAIVLS

>member
-9 ILLGILVAVCA
+9 ILLGVLVAVCA
-20 VTFGVS
+20 ITFGVS

-50 ESLSWDVDDR
+50 ESLSWDVGDR

-68 AEEDTD
+68 TEGDTD
-74 SESIWIYDEDDAFP
+74 SESIWIYDEDDVFP
-88 VDKNKINSLL
+88 VDKTKINNLL
-98 SCFESLSAAFVIE
+98 SCFESLTAAFVIE

-117 QYGLTDPTCTIDFS
+117 QYGLTDPSCTINFS

-158 NVYLVEDDPMEEF
+158 NVYLVSEDPMEEF
-171 DVELSNM
+171 DVELSKM
-178 LDDDNIPYL
+178 LDDDDIPYL

-198 SGDINYE
+198 SGEINYE
-205 ITYEADSANTYR
+205 ITYEADSDNTYR
-217 EEDVY
+217 ADDVY

-242 HEVSFLFP
+242 HEVSFVFP

-258 TDEDLADCGLDNP
+258 TDEDLAACGLDNP

-283 DDGNTVSKTF
+283 QDGNTVSNSF
-293 TISISRDPAELA
+293 TMSISRDPDELA
-305 KAQDDAE
+305 KAQSSDAE
-312 KTNSSD
+312 TTSEDEAD
-318 TETASEEEEDAEAE
+318 TETEE
-332 DITAYMRIGDSKIIY
+332 ITAYMRIGDSKIIY
-347 RLSGEDYQTLMA
+347 RLSGEDYETLMA
-359 GGYNDLRHT
+359 AGYNDLRHT

-403 FYADEELDI
+403 FYEDEELDI

-425 SFTDEQPTEKEEIH
+425 SFTDEQPAEKEEIH
-439 LTLHL
+439 LTRHL
-444 DLEGEPSVEIGLYRY
+444 DLEGEPSAEIGLYRY

-480 VVDLIEAVNAILLS
+480 VVDLIEAVNAIVLS

>member
-26 RYQTRQEE
+26 CYQTRQEE
-34 IKNSGEVILEV
+34 IKASGEVILEV
-45 PTDSV
+45 PADSV
-50 ESLSWDVDDR
+50 ESLSWDVGDR

-68 AEEDTD
+68 AEGD
-74 SESIWIYDEDDAFP
+74 SDAESKWIYDEDDVFP
-88 VDKNKINSLL
+88 VDTNKINNLL
-98 SCFESLSAAFVIE
+98 SCFESLSAAFIIE
-111 NPEDLG
+111 DPEDLG
-117 QYGLTDPTCTIDFS
+117 QYGLTDPSCTINFS
-131 DGETSYTVLLG
+131 DGETTYTVLLG

-158 NVYLVEDDPMEEF
+158 NVYLVSDDPMEEF
-171 DVELSNM
+171 DVELSKM
-178 LDDDNIPYL
+178 LDDDDIPYL
-187 EEEGTTTSIRF
+187 EEEGTVTSLRF
-198 SGDINYE
+198 SGEINYE
-205 ITYEADSANTYR
+205 ITYEKDSANTYR
-217 EEDVY
+217 AADVY

-242 HEVSFLFP
+242 HEVSFVFP

-258 TDEDLADCGLDNP
+258 TEEDLAACGLDNP

-277 DYNTED
+277 NYNTED

-293 TISISRDPAELA
+293 TMSISRDPDELA
-305 KAQDDAE
+305 NAQDSAEETQSSDAE
-312 KTNSSD
+312 TVSED
-318 TETASEEEEDAEAE
+318 EEAAQTEE
-332 DITAYMRIGDSKIIY
+332 ITAYMRIGGSKIIY
-347 RLSGEDYQTLMA
+347 RLPGEDYETLMA
-359 GGYNDLRHT
+359 AAYNDLRHT
-368 EVLPADFADIAQI
+368 EVLPADFADISQI

-403 FYADEELDI
+403 SYAGEELDI

-444 DLEGEPSVEIGLYRY
+444 DQEGTPIAEIGLYRY
-459 DGSYCLAVVDG
+459 DGSHCLAVVDG

-480 VVDLIEAVNAILLS
+480 VVDLIEAVNAIVLS

>member
-9 ILLGILVAVCA
+9 ILLGVLVAVCA
-20 VTFGVS
+20 ITFGVS

-50 ESLSWDVDDR
+50 ESLSWDVGDR

-68 AEEDTD
+68 TEGDTD
-74 SESIWIYDEDDAFP
+74 SESIWIYDEDDVFP
-88 VDKNKINSLL
+88 VDKTKINNLL
-98 SCFESLSAAFVIE
+98 SCFESLTAAFVIE

-117 QYGLTDPTCTIDFS
+117 QYGLTDPSCTINFS

-158 NVYLVEDDPMEEF
+158 NVYLVSEDPMEEF
-171 DVELSNM
+171 DVELSKM
-178 LDDDNIPYL
+178 LDDDDIPYL

-198 SGDINYE
+198 SGEINYE
-205 ITYEADSANTYR
+205 IAYEADSDNTYR
-217 EEDVY
+217 ADDVY
-222 FTEQNGRQVP
+222 FTEQNGRHVP

-242 HEVSFLFP
+242 HEVSFVFP

-258 TDEDLADCGLDNP
+258 TDEDLAACGLDNP

-283 DDGNTVSKTF
+283 EDGNTVSNSF
-293 TISISRDPAELA
+293 TMSISRDPDELA
-305 KAQDDAE
+305 KAQSSDAE
-312 KTNSSD
+312 TTSEDEAD
-318 TETASEEEEDAEAE
+318 TETEE
-332 DITAYMRIGDSKIIY
+332 ITAYMRIGDSKIIY
-347 RLSGEDYQTLMA
+347 RLSGEDYETLMA
-359 GGYNDLRHT
+359 AGYNDLRHT

-403 FYADEELDI
+403 FYEDEELDI
-412 ADLQSAM
+412 ADFQSAM

-444 DLEGEPSVEIGLYRY
+444 DLEGEPSAEIGLYRY

-480 VVDLIEAVNAILLS
+480 VVDLIEAVNAIVLS

>member
-9 ILLGILVAVCA
+9 ILLGVLVAVCA
-20 VTFGVS
+20 ITFGVS

-50 ESLSWDVDDR
+50 ESLSWDVGDR

-68 AEEDTD
+68 TEGDTD
-74 SESIWIYDEDDAFP
+74 SESIWIYDEDDVFP
-88 VDKNKINSLL
+88 VDKTKINNLL
-98 SCFESLSAAFVIE
+98 SCFESLTAAFVIE

-117 QYGLTDPTCTIDFS
+117 QYGLTDPSCTINFS

-142 DYSPMDSQ
+142 DYSTMDSQ

-158 NVYLVEDDPMEEF
+158 NVYLVSEDPMEEF
-171 DVELSNM
+171 DVELSKM
-178 LDDDNIPYL
+178 LDDDDIPYL

-198 SGDINYE
+198 SGEINYE
-205 ITYEADSANTYR
+205 IAYEADSDNTYR
-217 EEDVY
+217 ADDVY

-242 HEVSFLFP
+242 HEVSFVFP

-258 TDEDLADCGLDNP
+258 TDEDLAACGLDNP

-283 DDGNTVSKTF
+283 EDGNTVSNSF
-293 TISISRDPAELA
+293 TMSISRDPDELA
-305 KAQDDAE
+305 EAQSSDAE
-312 KTNSSD
+312 TTSEDEAD
-318 TETASEEEEDAEAE
+318 TETEE
-332 DITAYMRIGDSKIIY
+332 ITAYMRIGDSKIIY
-347 RLSGEDYQTLMA
+347 RLSGEDYETLMA
-359 GGYNDLRHT
+359 AGYNDLRHT

-403 FYADEELDI
+403 FYEDEELDI

-444 DLEGEPSVEIGLYRY
+444 DLEGEPSAEIGLYRY

-480 VVDLIEAVNAILLS
+480 VVDLIEAVNAIVLS

>member
-9 ILLGILVAVCA
+9 ILLGVLVAVCA
-20 VTFGVS
+20 ITFGVS

-50 ESLSWDVDDR
+50 ESLSWDVGDR

-68 AEEDTD
+68 TEGDTD
-74 SESIWIYDEDDAFP
+74 SESIWIYDEDDVFP
-88 VDKNKINSLL
+88 VDKTKINNLL
-98 SCFESLSAAFVIE
+98 SCFESLTAAFVIE

-117 QYGLTDPTCTIDFS
+117 QYGLTDPSCTINFS

-158 NVYLVEDDPMEEF
+158 NVYLVSEDPMEEF
-171 DVELSNM
+171 DVELSKM
-178 LDDDNIPYL
+178 LDDDDIPYL

-198 SGDINYE
+198 SGEINYE
-205 ITYEADSANTYR
+205 IAYEADSDNTYR
-217 EEDVY
+217 ADDVY

-242 HEVSFLFP
+242 HEVSFVFP

-258 TDEDLADCGLDNP
+258 TDEDLAACGLDNP

-283 DDGNTVSKTF
+283 EDGNTVSNSF
-293 TISISRDPAELA
+293 TMSISRDPDELA
-305 KAQDDAE
+305 KVQSSDAE
-312 KTNSSD
+312 TTSEDEAD
-318 TETASEEEEDAEAE
+318 TETEE
-332 DITAYMRIGDSKIIY
+332 ITAYMRIGDSKIIY
-347 RLSGEDYQTLMA
+347 RLSGEDYETLMA
-359 GGYNDLRHT
+359 AGYNDLRHT

-403 FYADEELDI
+403 FYEDEELDI

-444 DLEGEPSVEIGLYRY
+444 DLEGEPSAEIGLYRY

-480 VVDLIEAVNAILLS
+480 VVDLIEAVNAIVLS

>member
-9 ILLGILVAVCA
+9 ILLGVLVAVCA
-20 VTFGVS
+20 ITFGVS

-50 ESLSWDVDDR
+50 ESLSWDVGDR

-68 AEEDTD
+68 TEGDTD
-74 SESIWIYDEDDAFP
+74 SESIWIYDEDDVFP
-88 VDKNKINSLL
+88 VDKTKINNLL
-98 SCFESLSAAFVIE
+98 SCFESLTAAFVIE

-117 QYGLTDPTCTIDFS
+117 QYGLTDPSCTINFS

-158 NVYLVEDDPMEEF
+158 NVYLVSEDPMEEF
-171 DVELSNM
+171 DVELSKM
-178 LDDDNIPYL
+178 LDDDDIPYL

-198 SGDINYE
+198 SGEINYE
-205 ITYEADSANTYR
+205 ITYEADSDNIYR
-217 EEDVY
+217 ADDVY

-242 HEVSFLFP
+242 HEVSFVFP

-258 TDEDLADCGLDNP
+258 TDEDLAACGLDNP

-283 DDGNTVSKTF
+283 EDGNTVSNSF
-293 TISISRDPAELA
+293 TMSISRDPDELA
-305 KAQDDAE
+305 KAQSSDAE
-312 KTNSSD
+312 TTSEDEAD
-318 TETASEEEEDAEAE
+318 TETEE
-332 DITAYMRIGDSKIIY
+332 ITAYMRIGDSKIIY
-347 RLSGEDYQTLMA
+347 RLSGEDYETLMA
-359 GGYNDLRHT
+359 AGYNDLRHT

-403 FYADEELDI
+403 FYEDEELDI

-444 DLEGEPSVEIGLYRY
+444 DLEGEPSAEIGLYRY
-459 DGSYCLAVVDG
+459 DGSYCLAIVDG

-480 VVDLIEAVNAILLS
+480 VVDLIEAVNAIVLS

>member
-9 ILLGILVAVCA
+9 ILLGVLVAVCA
-20 VTFGVS
+20 ITFGVS

-50 ESLSWDVDDR
+50 ESLSWDVGDR

-68 AEEDTD
+68 TEGDTD
-74 SESIWIYDEDDAFP
+74 SESIWIYDEDDVFP
-88 VDKNKINSLL
+88 VDKTKINNLL
-98 SCFESLSAAFVIE
+98 SCFESLTAAFVIE

-117 QYGLTDPTCTIDFS
+117 QYGLTDPSCTINFS

-158 NVYLVEDDPMEEF
+158 NVYLVSEDPMEEF
-171 DVELSNM
+171 DVELSKM
-178 LDDDNIPYL
+178 LDDDDIPYL

-198 SGDINYE
+198 SGEINYE
-205 ITYEADSANTYR
+205 IAYEADSDNTYR
-217 EEDVY
+217 ADDVY

-242 HEVSFLFP
+242 HEVSFVFP

-258 TDEDLADCGLDNP
+258 TDEDLAACGLDNP

-283 DDGNTVSKTF
+283 EDGNTVSNSF
-293 TISISRDPAELA
+293 TMSISRDPDELA
-305 KAQDDAE
+305 KAQSSDAE
-312 KTNSSD
+312 TTSEDEAD
-318 TETASEEEEDAEAE
+318 TETEE
-332 DITAYMRIGDSKIIY
+332 ITAYMRIGDSKIIY
-347 RLSGEDYQTLMA
+347 RLSGEDYETLMA
-359 GGYNDLRHT
+359 AGYNDLRHT

-403 FYADEELDI
+403 FYEDEELDI

-444 DLEGEPSVEIGLYRY
+444 DLEGEPSAEIGLYRY

-470 TPMCLVQRSY
+470 TPMYLVQRSY
-480 VVDLIEAVNAILLS
+480 VVDLIEAVNAIVLS

>member
-9 ILLGILVAVCA
+9 ILLGVLVAVCA
-20 VTFGVS
+20 ITFGVS

-50 ESLSWDVDDR
+50 ESLSWDVGDR

-68 AEEDTD
+68 TEGDTD
-74 SESIWIYDEDDAFP
+74 SESIWIYDEDDVFP
-88 VDKNKINSLL
+88 VDKTKINNLL
-98 SCFESLSAAFVIE
+98 SCFESLTAAFVIE

-117 QYGLTDPTCTIDFS
+117 QYGLTDPSCTINFS

-158 NVYLVEDDPMEEF
+158 NVYLVSEDPMEEF
-171 DVELSNM
+171 DVELSKM
-178 LDDDNIPYL
+178 LDDDDIPYL

-198 SGDINYE
+198 SGEINYE
-205 ITYEADSANTYR
+205 ITYEADSDNTYR
-217 EEDVY
+217 ADDVY

-242 HEVSFLFP
+242 HEVSFVFP
-250 DEYVTYKA
+250 DEYMTYKA
-258 TDEDLADCGLDNP
+258 TDEDLAACGLDNP

-283 DDGNTVSKTF
+283 EDGNTVSNSF
-293 TISISRDPAELA
+293 TMSISRDPDELA
-305 KAQDDAE
+305 KTQSSDAE
-312 KTNSSD
+312 TTSEDEAD
-318 TETASEEEEDAEAE
+318 TETEE
-332 DITAYMRIGDSKIIY
+332 ITAYMRIGDSKIIY
-347 RLSGEDYQTLMA
+347 RLSGEDYETLMA
-359 GGYNDLRHT
+359 AGYNDLRHT

-403 FYADEELDI
+403 FYEDEELDI

-425 SFTDEQPTEKEEIH
+425 SFTDVQPTEKEEIH

-444 DLEGEPSVEIGLYRY
+444 DLEGEPSAEIGLYRY

-480 VVDLIEAVNAILLS
+480 VVDLIEAVNAIVLS